1 MVDTSQYYVLHCSQN
16 WCVVDGST
24 EEPECNWP
32 GELIS
37 EHATEEEAKAALAT
51 AQRSKVKPIL
61 CIDFDG
67 VLNSYVSGWQGTTV
81 VSDPP
86 VKGAIEFLRLAV
98 QHFRVAIYGSRS
110 GQPGGIGAMQSWLW
124 MWAMRDDSQRE
135 LPHWFKEIEWPTEKP
150 PALVTL
156 DDRALTFTGEWPE
169 MGTLLE
175 FKPWNKK

>member
-1 MVDTSQYYVLHCSQN
+1 M
-16 WCVVDGST
+16 G
-24 EEPECNWP
+24 
-32 GELIS
+32 
-37 EHATEEEAKAALAT
+37 
-51 AQRSKVKPIL
+51 KPIL

-67 VLNSYVSGWQGTTV
+67 VLHSYESGWQGAAV
-81 VSDPP
+81 VIDPP

-98 QHFRVAIYGSRS
+98 QHFRVAVYSSRS
-110 GQPGGIGAMQSWLW
+110 GQPGGINAMRSWLEMHIMDQDPNRAGPW
-124 MWAMRDDSQRE
+124 Y
-135 LPHWFKEIEWPTEKP
+135 LEIEWPTEKP